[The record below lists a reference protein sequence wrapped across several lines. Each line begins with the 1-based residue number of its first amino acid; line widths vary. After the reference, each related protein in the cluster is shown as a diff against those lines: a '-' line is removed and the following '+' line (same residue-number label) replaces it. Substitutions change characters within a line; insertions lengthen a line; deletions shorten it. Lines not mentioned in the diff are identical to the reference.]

1 MTLTPKAKDTLTD
14 LGLDRD
20 DARLVA
26 KAIGQRIIE
35 ESKASDIPLKGMG
48 YDGWGLYDDGMPA
61 CRFAVPSE
69 NNEIVFSGQFRA
81 EGDTPFVE
89 RQQTVTADALKSLAE
104 GPRMS

>member
-48 YDGWGLYDDGMPA
+48 YDGWGL
-61 CRFAVPSE
+61 
-69 NNEIVFSGQFRA
+69 
-81 EGDTPFVE
+81 
-89 RQQTVTADALKSLAE
+89 
-104 GPRMS
+104 

>member
-35 ESKASDIPLKGMG
+35 DSKASD
-48 YDGWGLYDDGMPA
+48 
-61 CRFAVPSE
+61 
-69 NNEIVFSGQFRA
+69 
-81 EGDTPFVE
+81 T
-89 RQQTVTADALKSLAE
+89 SL
-104 GPRMS
+104 